1 MLKTFEAILLLCM
14 SMLLFGLCACS
25 DSGPAPEDL
34 PEPDVKVVE
43 SVEKISTNFDT
54 AASQRMAA
62 VIGKN
67 RALMKAARLDYD
79 DVYQQLALRLIKAV
93 AGYDP
98 DKGPLKQH
106 IYAQLQYE
114 LFSCGS
120 PRALCGMTDLPR
132 GYDRKNVISI
142 CELQEYGELAA
153 A

>member
-67 RALMKAARLDYD
+67 RALIEGDRLWCFAFDEEDYIVASETDTDENDDAIYVQKDKAESFESGILESRYEELSEEDNKRID
-79 DVYQQLALRLIKAV
+79 DLIAE
-93 AGYDP
+93 
-98 DKGPLKQH
+98 
-106 IYAQLQYE
+106 INSNNE
-114 LFSCGS
+114 
-120 PRALCGMTDLPR
+120 
-132 GYDRKNVISI
+132 
-142 CELQEYGELAA
+142 E
-153 A
+153 